1 MPSTN
6 GIIRAADDP
15 PKVTPIS
22 SATARSDRA
31 GFGVVMHWSPPALRP
46 ENYFQRSGG
55 NLDLSQS
62 APRSLW
68 VQAV

>member
-22 SATARSDRA
+22 SAIARSDR
-31 GFGVVMHWSPPALRP
+31 GFLK
-46 ENYFQRSGG
+46 SG
-55 NLDLSQS
+55 
-62 APRSLW
+62 AC
-68 VQAV
+68 AH

>member
-22 SATARSDRA
+22 SSAIARSDRA
-31 GFGVVMHWSPPALRP
+31 GLAAIACSARLAAGHIGHPAIASGVGPA
-46 ENYFQRSGG
+46 S
-55 NLDLSQS
+55 
-62 APRSLW
+62 
-68 VQAV
+68 